1 MQRNGSHPAVAGLV
15 GAAIGAA
22 VGSAATAILT
32 DQEKRTKVTDALK
45 GFHKKALNAAD
56 SFKAKTSELQEKTED
71 ALSQTAKTLEDG
83 AERSKRLRK
92 AV

>member
-1 MQRNGSHPAVAGLV
+1 MQRNGANPAVAGIV

-45 GFHKKALNAAD
+45 GLHKKALNAAD
-56 SFKAKTSELQEKTED
+56 SFKTKTSELQEKAED
-71 ALSQTAKTLEDG
+71 TVTHAAKTLEDG
-83 AERSKRLRK
+83 ADKSKKLRRQ
-92 AV
+92 V